1 MAESE
6 NPNGPTLQIIGG
18 TTPLYLAACNGHIE
32 IVKFLVLL
40 TDNPIPNTKDDS
52 NVFGSRRR
60 TYRNCQIF
68 VLIAINI
75 RSLSFFQSHL
85 KMKLI
90 YGD

>member
-40 TDNPIPNTKDDS
+40 TDNPIPNTKD
-52 NVFGSRRR
+52 VYGR
-60 TYRNCQIF
+60 TPMCLAAEEGHPEITKY
-68 VLIAINI
+68 LEDT
-75 RSLSFFQSHL
+75 
-85 KMKLI
+85 M
-90 YGD
+90 